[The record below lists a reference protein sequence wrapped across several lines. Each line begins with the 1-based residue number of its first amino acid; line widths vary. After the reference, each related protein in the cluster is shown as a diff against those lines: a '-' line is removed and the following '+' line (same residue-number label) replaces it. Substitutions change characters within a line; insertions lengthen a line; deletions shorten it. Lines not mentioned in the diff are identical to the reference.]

1 MQSLNIHFV
10 LNSQQRGLEA
20 ANIKACGFYYS
31 IHENYSKPFKDAL
44 TKSKSGQQLQETA

>member
-1 MQSLNIHFV
+1 MENILA
-10 LNSQQRGLEA
+10 LNSYAKSQYSLCVELTAKRGLEA

-44 TKSKSGQQLQETA
+44 TK